1 METGSDACLAA
12 LLADSTFF
20 LDERDLQ
27 SWTEADIEE
36 NIVILPILAEACR
49 QSDRDC
55 DRHEIVDETLNSEND
70 GDWLDEDD
78 VSYEYEREE
87 DDETNDRHES
97 HISSSYE
104 GRWELDDEYYVR
116 VPGGLDLANAED
128 RQIQSAALIQ
138 PQLPTGPTGPIQLRQ
153 GAEPRSCPICS
164 DALDP
169 RDADQPLTNCECCI
183 EQFHA
188 ACLRTWVAEEHSSSR
203 CPCCRQTLS
212 PEFLAMLGGLTA

>member
-36 NIVILPILAEACR
+36 NIVILPMLVETCR
-49 QSDRDC
+49 QSDGDWGS
-55 DRHEIVDETLNSEND
+55 HEIVDETLNPEND

-78 VSYEYEREE
+78 ANYEYEREE
-87 DDETNDRHES
+87 DDDTNDRHES
-97 HISSSYE
+97 YISSSYE
-104 GRWELDDEYYVR
+104 GRWELDDEYSVHI
-116 VPGGLDLANAED
+116 PGGLDLANAED
-128 RQIQSAALIQ
+128 RQKQPAALIQ
-138 PQLPTGPTGPIQLRQ
+138 PRPPTGPTGPIQLRQ
-153 GAEPRSCPICS
+153 NAEPRSCPICS

-169 RDADQPLTNCECCI
+169 HDADQPLAICEYCI

-212 PEFLAMLGGLTA
+212 SEFLTMLGGLTA

>member
-55 DRHEIVDETLNSEND
+55 DRHEIVDEALNPEND
-70 GDWLDEDD
+70 GDRLDEDD
-78 VSYEYEREE
+78 VKYEYEREE
-87 DDETNDRHES
+87 DDDTNDRHES
-97 HISSSYE
+97 YIPSYE
-104 GRWELDDEYYVR
+104 GRWELDDEYSVR

-128 RQIQSAALIQ
+128 RQIQPAALIQ
-138 PQLPTGPTGPIQLRQ
+138 PQPPTGPTGPIQL
-153 GAEPRSCPICS
+153 RSCPICS

-169 RDADQPLTNCECCI
+169 RDADQPLTNCEYCI

-212 PEFLAMLGGLTA
+212 SEFLVVLGESQS